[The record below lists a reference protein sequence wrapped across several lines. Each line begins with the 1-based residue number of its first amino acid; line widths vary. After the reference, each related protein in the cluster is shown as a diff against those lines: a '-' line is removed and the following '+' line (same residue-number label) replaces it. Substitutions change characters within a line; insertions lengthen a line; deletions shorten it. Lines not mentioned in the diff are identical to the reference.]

1 MHFVDMLCVNI
12 ALNATFLPYYTNFIS
27 AWCFFVIA
35 CANLAIVVSIAL
47 YVCCFNCWWQNFIF
61 YLFSFHPVLKNKAR
75 RLGRN
80 ARTLF
85 SRLLPCLP
93 SSNRVSTL
101 TSTALVSFA
110 TADEVGGVSSNKNR
124 RRDQTKSTA
133 TGAINAP
140 IRSRGMKKL
149 PAVTLKSTSHL
160 SRIEKELQ
168 QRRRQSQSTPTNDEI
183 AIKAKH
189 VETEMHF
196 LMLSSAWG
204 D

>member
-1 MHFVDMLCVNI
+1 MLCVNI
-12 ALNATFLPYYTNFIS
+12 SLNATFLPYYANFIS
-27 AWCFFVIA
+27 AWCFFVTA

-85 SRLLPCLP
+85 ARLLPCLP

-110 TADEVGGVSSNKNR
+110 TVDEVGGVSSNKNS

-140 IRSRGMKKL
+140 TRSRRMKNL

-168 QRRRQSQSTPTNDEI
+168 QRRRQSQSTPANDEI
-183 AIKAKH
+183 EIKAKL

-204 D
+204 DWPLF

>member
-1 MHFVDMLCVNI
+1 M
-12 ALNATFLPYYTNFIS
+12 
-27 AWCFFVIA
+27 
-35 CANLAIVVSIAL
+35 
-47 YVCCFNCWWQNFIF
+47 
-61 YLFSFHPVLKNKAR
+61 LKNKAR

-101 TSTALVSFA
+101 TLTSTSLVSFA

-140 IRSRGMKKL
+140 IRSRRMKNL

-168 QRRRQSQSTPTNDEI
+168 QRRRQSQSTPANDEI
-183 AIKAKH
+183 EIKAKL